1 VCDAAGRLAL
11 AGREGMV
18 LPWPSIF
25 FMYLLYLDNAGAIED
40 PAQTYFVLAGISVF
54 ERQTY
59 WLSQELDSIAARFN
73 TADPASVELHG
84 SPMHGGRG
92 KKWRCFPVQDRIRAI
107 SDALAAFA
115 KSHVTNT
122 LFGVA
127 VKKPIDDPGAAVN
140 IAFERI
146 CSMFDK
152 HLLQLHRQKNTQRG
166 IIIFDKATY
175 ETEIQ
180 ALAID
185 FRTNLSEVPLFLDSK
200 ASRLVQLADLVAFS
214 LYRFHEAHD
223 SRFID
228 IIQGR
233 FDGPR
238 GARNLVH
245 IPSVAEWTAIMR
257 LSVN

>member
-1 VCDAAGRLAL
+1 
-11 AGREGMV
+11 
-18 LPWPSIF
+18 
-25 FMYLLYLDNAGAIED
+25 MYLLYLDHAGAIED
-40 PAQTYFVLAGISVF
+40 PAQKHFVLAGVSVF

-59 WLSQELDSIAARFN
+59 WISQELDSIAARFN
-73 TADPASVELHG
+73 PADPAFIELHG

-92 KKWRCFPVQDRIRAI
+92 EWRLFPVKDRVRAI
-107 SDALAAFA
+107 SDSLAVFT

-122 LFGVA
+122 LFGVS
-127 VKKPIDDPGAAVN
+127 VKKPKDDPGAAVS
-140 IAFERI
+140 IAFEQI

-152 HLLQLHRQKNTQRG
+152 HLLQLYRQKNTQRG

-180 ALAID
+180 TLAID
-185 FRTNLSEVPLFLDSK
+185 FRSVGHTGGVVTNLSEVPLFLDSK
-200 ASRLVQLADLVAFS
+200 ASRLVQLADLVAYS

-238 GARNLVH
+238 GAKNLVH
-245 IPSVAEWTAIMR
+245 IPSVAEWAATMR